1 MAAASL
7 PTAAI
12 EYLTGHSVSMKQS
25 LMPGAAPGMMKMGL
39 TGALGACLMALAAVG
54 QRPCYLGAS
63 EPVKQSG
70 LDVDTHPE
78 LLPPA
83 VGEHAEQIVQLLD
96 VPGGGPFGGAPWT
109 RCF

>member
-1 MAAASL
+1 
-7 PTAAI
+7 
-12 EYLTGHSVSMKQS
+12 
-25 LMPGAAPGMMKMGL
+25 MGL

-78 LLPPA
+78 LLSPA
-83 VGEHAEQIVQLLD
+83 VGEHAEQIVHSSTFPVAALLE
-96 VPGGGPFGGAPWT
+96 VRHGHAVF
-109 RCF
+109 